1 MECKVDFISICE
13 NSARGDGNTQ
23 KIECRDISLCSN
35 TVFGDGNTQDLKCNR
50 SGCENR
56 SGDPQTTSSNTQN
69 TFCTNSNSC
78 LNDGI
83 NTKVIANGASHCE
96 SDSPDTTTVCQPGRK
111 IVTPNS

>member
-1 MECKVDFISICE
+1 MKCKVDFINICE
-13 NSARGDGNTQ
+13 NSARG
-23 KIECRDISLCSN
+23 ER
-35 TVFGDGNTQDLKCNR
+35 NTQDLKCYR

-56 SGDPQTTSSNTQN
+56 SGDTQTTSSNTQN
-69 TFCTNSNSC
+69 TFCANSNSC

-96 SDSPDTTTVCQPGRK
+96 SDGPDTTTVCQPGRK

>member
-13 NSARGDGNTQ
+13 NSAW
-23 KIECRDISLCSN
+23 
-35 TVFGDGNTQDLKCNR
+35 GDGNTQDLKCYR

-56 SGDPQTTSSNTQN
+56 SGDTQTTSSNTHN
-69 TFCTNSNSC
+69 TFCANSNSC

-96 SDSPDTTTVCQPGRK
+96 SDGPDTTVCQPGRK